1 MGSFVACNVDSGNKR
16 CVISPEDFMCMLLIE
31 QCEYE
36 SVEEACELCSQKG
49 IPCGVEDKVWGPT
62 RAWKRQGKLLSI
74 HPEIPVANAPQCASL
89 IPRQL
94 PTPDDEELTRFDGMN
109 LQKFL
114 TSEFPLCLQR
124 PFKLLLDVPSSIARR
139 YGINVRS
146 KPVRNAIFLFSS
158 LAPASH
164 ELSDYFGNYC
174 RFTSQAISERAYPD
188 VLYACYLMIV
198 YSDRVRRSF
207 DEICSHARGFF
218 LTLRALDDHVSLTGE
233 EACLA
238 KALCV
243 NVLGTLTV
251 ATEKEECTETRLKAL
266 DEVIE
271 LIDLASRFLLTT
283 NSVGSTLHVHS
294 VWNGYLKATFCRL
307 RLLVLF
313 QRYAFGSSVTEQPF
327 ARTLSLD
334 SDIRSALNDFYIAV
348 GEFPVFRAINE
359 ELQRTQPTAIQL
371 VALHECLDPATYSG
385 MGIGRY
391 YGFFLLYFV
400 VFDQPSESDRE
411 IAVKEAL
418 AVSQFANSYPRDRFR
433 LLFLSGM
440 ILIKYSAVHVGLR
453 RHFCDELI
461 VQRKLNRSERRSA
474 ISALK
479 ISRTTKFQPGWLCSI
494 YMSTESTICQI

>member
-1 MGSFVACNVDSGNKR
+1 MV
-16 CVISPEDFMCMLLIE
+16 
-31 QCEYE
+31 
-36 SVEEACELCSQKG
+36 
-49 IPCGVEDKVWGPT
+49 
-62 RAWKRQGKLLSI
+62 
-74 HPEIPVANAPQCASL
+74 NAPQCASL

-94 PTPDDEELTRFDGMN
+94 PTPDNEKLTRFDGMT

-124 PFKLLLDVPSSIARR
+124 PFKLLLDLPSSIARR

-146 KPVRNAIFLFSS
+146 KPVRYAIFLCSS

-174 RFTSQAISERAYPD
+174 RFTSQAISERAYTD

-198 YSDRVRRSF
+198 YSDRVGRSF

-218 LTLRALDDHVSLTGE
+218 LTLSALDDHVSLTGE
-233 EACLA
+233 EICLA
-238 KALCV
+238 NALCV
-243 NVLGTLTV
+243 NVLGMLTV
-251 ATEKEECTETRLKAL
+251 ATEQEKYTETHLPAL

-283 NSVGSTLHVHS
+283 NSVGSTLHS
-294 VWNGYLKATFCRL
+294 VWSGYLKATFCRL

-327 ARTLSLD
+327 SRILSLD
-334 SDIRSALNDFYIAV
+334 SDIRSALRDFYIAV

-359 ELQRTQPTAIQL
+359 ELQRTQTTAIQL

-391 YGFFLLYFV
+391 YGFFLLYFI
-400 VFDQPSESDRE
+400 VFDQPSESDRQ
-411 IAVKEAL
+411 IAIKEAL

-440 ILIKYSAVHVGLR
+440 ILMKYSAANVGPR
-453 RHFCDELI
+453 RLFC
-461 VQRKLNRSERRSA
+461 
-474 ISALK
+474 
-479 ISRTTKFQPGWLCSI
+479 G
-494 YMSTESTICQI
+494 

>member
-1 MGSFVACNVDSGNKR
+1 MY
-16 CVISPEDFMCMLLIE
+16 SPEDFMCMLLIE

-62 RAWKRQGKLLSI
+62 RARKRQGKLLSI
-74 HPEIPVANAPQCASL
+74 QPEIPMVNAPQCASL

-94 PTPDDEELTRFDGMN
+94 PTPDDEKLTRFDGMT

-114 TSEFPLCLQR
+114 TSEFSLCLLR
-124 PFKLLLDVPSSIARR
+124 PFKLLLDLPSSIARR

-146 KPVRNAIFLFSS
+146 KPVRYAIFLCSS
-158 LAPASH
+158 LPEMAPAGH
-164 ELSDYFGNYC
+164 ELLNSFGNYC
-174 RFTSQAISERAYPD
+174 RFTRQAISERAYPD

-198 YSDRVRRSF
+198 YSDRDGRSF
-207 DEICSHARGFF
+207 DEICKHARGFF
-218 LTLRALDDHVSLTGE
+218 LSLIALDDHVSLTGE

-238 KALCV
+238 NALCI
-243 NVLGTLTV
+243 NVLGMLTT
-251 ATEKEECTETRLKAL
+251 ATEREKETRLTAL
-266 DEVIE
+266 DE
-271 LIDLASRFLLTT
+271 LIKLIGDQSSRFSLTT
-283 NSVGSTLHVHS
+283 NSVGSTLHS
-294 VWNGYLKATFCRL
+294 VWNGYLKATFYRL

-313 QRYAFGSSVTEQPF
+313 QRYAFSSSVTEQSF
-327 ARTLSLD
+327 SRILSLD
-334 SDIRSALNDFYIAV
+334 SDIRRALSDFYIAI

-359 ELQRTQPTAIQL
+359 ELQRTQTTAIQL
-371 VALHECLDPATYSG
+371 VALHESLDPSTYSG

-391 YGFFLLYFV
+391 YGFFLLYFI
-400 VFDQPSESDRE
+400 VFDQPSESNRE

-418 AVSQFANSYPRDRFR
+418 AVSQSANPYPRDRFR

-440 ILIKYSAVHVGLR
+440 ILMKYSAVHVGLR
-453 RHFCDELI
+453 PLFCDKLI

-479 ISRTTKFQPGWLCSI
+479 ISRTTKF
-494 YMSTESTICQI
+494 